1 MDTGGFH
8 ASIVAQPR
16 RAGRASG
23 SLAAALATG
32 AWAGAAALALL
43 AGQPPSAACAEP
55 PRRPPAEPVVGRRAA
70 VPGGEDR
77 VVARVGGQPI
87 YAAEVEQQLRR
98 ALGETPVDPAQR
110 PTLWEAARQKLIE
123 RQLVLLA
130 LAEAGLAASQADID
144 LALAR
149 FEKQLQAQNRTLADH
164 CAAVGLSVEQIRRS
178 LAWSLSWQR
187 YCERYITPQNL
198 EKYFQQHRRQFD
210 GTELRVAQ
218 IFWKLP
224 PESEPKARQAAK
236 EAALTQAH
244 EVRAA
249 ILAGRQSFAEAARQ
263 HSQAPSREGGGDIG
277 WIERHRPMPEPF
289 AQAAF
294 RLAQG
299 EVSEPVET
307 PLGIHLVTVLE
318 EKPGQRTWQEA
329 EAELREAVAVY
340 LFHWLADR
348 QRPKVQIEDVP

>member
-1 MDTGGFH
+1 MGQEGR
-8 ASIVAQPR
+8 QPQR
-16 RAGRASG
+16 GELADPPRGPSAGRGGDAR
-23 SLAAALATG
+23 AAAS
-32 AWAGAAALALL
+32 AGD
-43 AGQPPSAACAEP
+43 
-55 PRRPPAEPVVGRRAA
+55 
-70 VPGGEDR
+70 DR
-77 VVARVGGQPI
+77 VVARVGGQPV
-87 YAAEVEQQLRR
+87 YAAEVEQQLRQV
-98 ALGETPVDPAQR
+98 LGDAPIDPAQR
-110 PTLWEAARQKLIE
+110 PALWEAARQKLID

-130 LAEAGLAASQADID
+130 LTEAGLAASKADVD

-164 CAAVGLSVEQIRRS
+164 CAAVGLSVEQVRRA

-187 YCERYITPQNL
+187 YCERYLTPENL

-224 PESEPKARQAAK
+224 PESDPAARKAAF
-236 EAALTQAH
+236 EAALGQAQ

-249 ILAGRQSFAEAARQ
+249 ILAGRQSFADAARQ
-263 HSQAPSREGGGDIG
+263 HSQAPSRSDGGDIG
-277 WIERHRPMPEPF
+277 WIERHRPMSEPF
-289 AQAAF
+289 SQAAF
-294 RLAQG
+294 RLKVG

-307 PLGIHLVTVLE
+307 PLGLHLITVLE

-340 LFHWLADR
+340 LFRWLADR
-348 QRPKVQIEDVP
+348 QRPKVRIEENP

>member
-1 MDTGGFH
+1 MGQEGR
-8 ASIVAQPR
+8 QPQR
-16 RAGRASG
+16 GELADPPRGPSAGRGGAR
-23 SLAAALATG
+23 AAAS
-32 AWAGAAALALL
+32 AGD
-43 AGQPPSAACAEP
+43 
-55 PRRPPAEPVVGRRAA
+55 
-70 VPGGEDR
+70 DR
-77 VVARVGGQPI
+77 VVARVGGQPV
-87 YAAEVEQQLRR
+87 YAAEVEQQLRQV
-98 ALGETPVDPAQR
+98 LGDAPIDPAQR
-110 PTLWEAARQKLIE
+110 PALWEAARQKLID

-130 LAEAGLAASQADID
+130 LTEAGLAASKADVD

-164 CAAVGLSVEQIRRS
+164 CAAVGLSVEQVRRA

-187 YCERYITPQNL
+187 YCERYLTPENL

-224 PESEPKARQAAK
+224 PESDPAARKAAF
-236 EAALTQAH
+236 EAALGQAQ

-263 HSQAPSREGGGDIG
+263 HSQAPSRSDGGDIG
-277 WIERHRPMPEPF
+277 WIERHRPMSEPF
-289 AQAAF
+289 SQAAF
-294 RLAQG
+294 RLKVG

-307 PLGIHLVTVLE
+307 PLGLHLITVLE

-340 LFHWLADR
+340 LFRWLADR
-348 QRPKVQIEDVP
+348 QRPKVRIEENP

>member
-1 MDTGGFH
+1 MGQEGRQPQRGELADPPRGPSASRGG
-8 ASIVAQPR
+8 AR
-16 RAGRASG
+16 
-23 SLAAALATG
+23 AAAS
-32 AWAGAAALALL
+32 AGD
-43 AGQPPSAACAEP
+43 
-55 PRRPPAEPVVGRRAA
+55 
-70 VPGGEDR
+70 DR
-77 VVARVGGQPI
+77 VVARVGGQPV
-87 YAAEVEQQLRR
+87 YAAEVEQQLRQV
-98 ALGETPVDPAQR
+98 LGDAPIDPAQR
-110 PTLWEAARQKLIE
+110 PALWEAARQKLID

-130 LAEAGLAASQADID
+130 LTEAGLAASKADVD

-164 CAAVGLSVEQIRRS
+164 CAAVGLSVEQVRRA

-187 YCERYITPQNL
+187 YCERYLTPENL

-224 PESEPKARQAAK
+224 PESDPAARKAAF
-236 EAALTQAH
+236 EAALGQAQ

-249 ILAGRQSFAEAARQ
+249 ILAGRQSFADAARQ
-263 HSQAPSREGGGDIG
+263 HSQAPSRSDGGDIG
-277 WIERHRPMPEPF
+277 WIERHRPMSEPF
-289 AQAAF
+289 SQAAF
-294 RLAQG
+294 RLKVG

-307 PLGIHLVTVLE
+307 PLGLHLITVLE

-340 LFHWLADR
+340 LFRWLADR
-348 QRPKVQIEDVP
+348 QRPKVRIEENP

>member
-1 MDTGGFH
+1 M
-8 ASIVAQPR
+8 
-16 RAGRASG
+16 
-23 SLAAALATG
+23 LAAALWRRCRWSWGVQRAAGCRGALTAVALGVWVGAVAT
-32 AWAGAAALALL
+32 A
-43 AGQPPSAACAEP
+43 AGQPSGGGRVEP
-55 PRRPPAEPVVGRRAA
+55 PSGSRASAVAGGQAARPPQ
-70 VPGGEDR
+70 EDR

-98 ALGETPVDPAQR
+98 TLGDAPLEPAQR
-110 PTLWEAARQKLIE
+110 QAFWEAARQKLID

-130 LAEAGLAASQADID
+130 LSEAGLVATGADVD

-149 FEKQLQAQNRTLADH
+149 FEKQLQAQGRTLADH
-164 CAAVGLSVEQIRRS
+164 CATVGLSVEQVRRALAFS
-178 LAWSLSWQR
+178 LAWQR

-198 EKYFQQHRRQFD
+198 EKYFQRHRREFD
-210 GTELRVAQ
+210 GTALRVAQ

-224 PESEPKARQAAK
+224 PESDVAARQAAR
-236 EAALTQAH
+236 EAALAQAR

-263 HSQAPSREGGGDIG
+263 HSQAPSRDLGGDIG
-277 WIERHRPMPEPF
+277 WIERQRPMPEPF

-294 RLAQG
+294 LLKLG
-299 EVSEPVET
+299 EVSQPVES

-340 LFHWLADR
+340 LFRWLADR
-348 QRPKVQIEDVP
+348 QRPKVQIEDGP